1 MQPNVVTTA
10 CDHDSRL
17 DMALC
22 FDTLQKFLAC
32 VQAREQHDQGNMQ
45 RPVTNAIWLVIRKL

>member
-1 MQPNVVTTA
+1 MQNNVVTPA

-32 VQAREQHDQGNMQ
+32 VQAREKCERGNMQ
-45 RPVTNAIWLVIRKL
+45 RPVMNAIRLVIQRL